1 MGQVP
6 TKQLSCPQ
14 NFINR
19 CFKLFKNRIHIHKKV
34 SQMGWTGGV
43 QYGQKLHE
51 NDKMSI
57 FGSKQWGQGSGEG
70 GHTNF
75 LAIGGDSSSPLPSPP
90 TRGNPAKQ
98 PFNYFGQKMTFSS
111 CLISFSLSNYFL
123 EILVHQ
129 SICFKI

>member
-1 MGQVP
+1 MG
-6 TKQLSCPQ
+6 
-14 NFINR
+14 
-19 CFKLFKNRIHIHKKV
+19 
-34 SQMGWTGGV
+34 G

-57 FGSKQWGQGSGEG
+57 FGSKQWGQGSGAG
-70 GHTNF
+70 GHTDF
-75 LAIGGDSSSPLPSPP
+75 LAIGGIPPAPLPSPP
-90 TRGNPAKQ
+90 NRGNPAKQ

-111 CLISFSLSNYFL
+111 YLISFSLSNYFL